1 MINVK
6 NVTCPN
12 VKTLITLRFDF
23 SFPVTDMGSNFFELI
38 PVSENSLAIYS
49 ENFDG
54 VKVTKVTQ
62 LLGTLLKLTLSKLSV
77 HIIIISFKDRSAWTP
92 YILSRTLEQT

>member
-23 SFPVTDMGSNFFELI
+23 SFPVTDMGSNFF
-38 PVSENSLAIYS
+38 VSENSLAIYS

>member
-23 SFPVTDMGSNFFELI
+23 FFPVTDMGSNSFKLI
-38 PVSENSLAIYS
+38 LVSENSLAVYG

-62 LLGTLLKLTLSKLSV
+62 LLGTLLKLTLSKLTVLILPSFRLTTGV
-77 HIIIISFKDRSAWTP
+77 HGHLIFYYAH
-92 YILSRTLEQT
+92 